1 MTSAGQVTTGM
12 RSVLSMPAVYQL
24 WSRLL
29 GGDRARSVIVND
41 YVHEPQGARVLDL
54 GCGTGDMLEH
64 LPAVRYVG
72 IDISPQ
78 YIARARARFA
88 DREAEFHVGDATA
101 VPDGLEAF
109 DLALVTGVLHHLDD
123 AQAVR
128 LLSGA
133 ASALRPTGRFLAVEP
148 TFTIGQNRFA
158 RALIARDRGQH
169 VRTPEQYAALLES
182 AFGWRRISVRQDLL
196 RVPYTHCVLES
207 GHQPSAST

>member
-1 MTSAGQVTTGM
+1 MTASGQVTTGV
-12 RSVLSMPAVYQL
+12 RSVLSVPAVYGL

-29 GGDRARSVIVND
+29 GGARARSVIVRE
-41 YVHEPQGARVLDL
+41 YITGLQVARVLDL

-64 LPAVRYVG
+64 LPAVNYVG

-88 DREAEFHVGDATA
+88 NRDAEFHVGDATA
-101 VPDGLEAF
+101 VPDGLGDF
-109 DLALVTGVLHHLDD
+109 DLALATGVLHHLDD
-123 AQAVR
+123 AQALQ
-128 LLSGA
+128 LLRGA

-158 RALIARDRGQH
+158 RALIARDRGRY
-169 VRTPEQYAALLES
+169 VRTPEQYAALAES
-182 AFGWRRISVRQDLL
+182 AFPWSRTSARQDLL

-207 GHQPSAST
+207 GRESPVSA